1 MIVTLVCSIRALLQW
16 WERDAHVTP
25 QAQPWWQQPGAAQ
38 SDVQEADTWRAARQ
52 RGAQQRSLLTKVL
65 AAGLLKPRVPPCNVL
80 LEPLLATEDLTP
92 ESFKAWH
99 ASVDWASGSAADE
112 LQPLSHALRMMTC
125 AVCCMAAAAQL
136 LIVHDTQA
144 EDLTFADGTRM
155 LCDIVTHLSF
165 KLREAL
171 DQAPPADATPHVPSG
186 AAMSAVELLVE
197 HEIVLLMAM
206 LHIWAD
212 AVSKQMKASDIAQ
225 CRQTVLC
232 DMQAGMASLAQAIAS
247 ECSALQVALNGRAA
261 LLAEDVERAG
271 LQEHMLP
278 LLQGVVESRAL
289 AAAAK
294 AALETQRSR
303 LVRLEGVCGMLAQAA
318 KLAAGP

>member
-38 SDVQEADTWRAARQ
+38 SDMQEAGTWRAARQ
-52 RGAQQRSLLTKVL
+52 RGAQQRSLLMKVL
-65 AAGLLKPRVPPCNVL
+65 AAGLLKPCMPPCNAL

-125 AVCCMAAAAQL
+125 AVCCVAAAAQL

-171 DQAPPADATPHVPSG
+171 DQAPQADATPPG
-186 AAMSAVELLVE
+186 AAMAAVELLVE

-212 AVSKQMKASDIAQ
+212 AVSQQMKASDIVQ
-225 CRQTVLC
+225 CRQTELC

-247 ECSALQVALNGRAA
+247 ECSALQVALQGRAA
-261 LLAEDVERAG
+261 LLAEDVERAI
-271 LQEHMLP
+271 LQEHMMP
-278 LLQGVVESRAL
+278 LLQGVNESRSL

-303 LVRLEGVCGMLAQAA
+303 LVRLEGVCGMLARAA